1 MPRAAVKLA
10 YRRSKPVPSPAST
23 DAARHD
29 TPLRFGPDGR
39 FELQP
44 AERRLLVD
52 GQPAA
57 LGARALDLLIVLAAQ
72 PDRLM
77 SKGELL
83 DRVWPGL
90 VVEEANLQVQVS
102 NLRKLI
108 GGDVIATVPGR
119 GYRFVASVRAAD
131 AAPETNPPPAPRLFG
146 READRE
152 QLETM
157 LRAGA
162 GCVTLVGTS
171 GVGKT
176 TLARVVAAGWPGRTA
191 WVDLA
196 GLSEGAQVTAAL
208 ARALGTPLDE
218 GAVAEQLPRALQG
231 QDLLLVLDN
240 AEHLVER
247 CAELAALLRPPA
259 TVRLLVTSQLP
270 LAVAGERVQR
280 LEPLAL
286 SSEPGEHELADGAMA
301 LLVERIVAA
310 DQRFSVTAAALPLLR
325 SICSQLDGLPLAL
338 EMAAARVPLLG
349 LQGVHDALAQRFAL
363 LTRGRRDAA
372 QRHRTLHC
380 ALDWSYRLLGA
391 DEQRLFRAL
400 GVFAGGF
407 TLDLAVALMTDDA
420 QQRWDLIDQLGV
432 LVDRSLVVAG
442 TQDPPRYRLLETM
455 RAFALEQLNQAPARP
470 DEEAAA
476 RRRHAGVMKAL
487 FSRYPLDD
495 AAAKALCEAEME
507 NVREAILWAQAHD
520 LGLAAELAALAAP
533 VGNFTAWRQES
544 AHWLRALE
552 ARMDSPAG
560 EALPAAVQAAWWT
573 EFARTGSIRRDPR
586 SALAARRGL
595 ALWDAAG
602 DPRRALHAACVWVR
616 SVCRPGPD
624 LDRACD
630 ELQARVDALPALTL
644 RERLQV
650 NGALAVAAT
659 EREDLEAILE
669 RRLDEIEL
677 ARQLGLEAV
686 VDGAESNVVFVLI
699 AMGRYDEAAERGRA
713 LVRRIDASPGS
724 AKGNLPWV
732 LQGLLTALVRLES
745 LDEAQAL
752 VPRAWA
758 ACEQFGAPVVAPTV
772 AWLAVLRGRFEAG
785 ALLIGHALAAFEAQE
800 MGMDVHDRELLAQIR
815 ERAGEALGQAAYE
828 RLVGRGRALD
838 GAAAVAL
845 ASGDGAVAGA

>member
-1 MPRAAVKLA
+1 MPSLDSTAA
-10 YRRSKPVPSPAST
+10 
-23 DAARHD
+23 DRHAP
-29 TPLRFGPDGR
+29 PLRFGPGGR

-72 PDRLM
+72 PDRLL

-119 GYRFVASVRAAD
+119 GYRFVASVRSAQAPAEAA
-131 AAPETNPPPAPRLFG
+131 PPPAPRLFG
-146 READRE
+146 RDADRE
-152 QLETM
+152 HLEAM

-162 GCVTLVGTS
+162 GCVTLVGSS

-176 TLARVVAAGWPGRTA
+176 TLARAVAAGWPARTV

-196 GLSEGAQVTAAL
+196 GLTQGDQVTAAL
-208 ARALGTPLDE
+208 ARALGTPLDD

-247 CAELAALLRPPA
+247 CAELATLLRPPA
-259 TVRLLVTSQLP
+259 SVRLLVTSQLP

-286 SSEPGEHELADGAMA
+286 AAAPGDDELADGAMA

-310 DQRFSVTAAALPLLR
+310 DQRFSATPSTLPVLR

-363 LTRGRRDAA
+363 LTRGHRDAA
-372 QRHRTLHC
+372 QRHRTLHG

-391 DEQRLFRAL
+391 GEQRLFRAL

-407 TLDLAVALMTDDA
+407 TLELAVALMTDDP
-420 QQRWDLIDQLGV
+420 QQRWDVIDQLGV

-442 TQDPPRYRLLETM
+442 AQEPPRYRLLETM
-455 RAFALEQLNQAPARP
+455 RAYALEQLRRAPAQP
-470 DEEAAA
+470 DEEATT
-476 RRRHAGVMKAL
+476 RRRHAGVMQAL
-487 FSRYPLDD
+487 FSRHQLDD
-495 AAAKALCEAEME
+495 PAARALCEAEME
-507 NVREAILWAQAHD
+507 NVREAILWAQPQD

-544 AHWLRALE
+544 AHWLRSLE
-552 ARMDSPAG
+552 ARMDGPAG
-560 EALPAAVQAAWWT
+560 EALPTAVQAAWWT

-586 SALAARRGL
+586 SARAAQRGL

-616 SVCRPGPD
+616 SVCKPGPD

-630 ELQARVDALPALTL
+630 ELQARVHATSRLTL

-659 EREDLEAILE
+659 EREDLPAILE

-686 VDGAESNVVFVLI
+686 ADGAESNVVFVLI
-699 AMGRYDEAAERGRA
+699 AMGRHAEAAGRGRE
-713 LVRRIDASPGS
+713 LVRRIDASAGA

-732 LQGLLTALVRLES
+732 LQGLLTALVQMQS

-758 ACEQFGAPVVAPTV
+758 ACAQFGAPVVAPTV

-785 ALLIGHALAAFEAQE
+785 ALLIGHAQAAFEAQE
-800 MGMDVHDRELLAQIR
+800 MGMDVHDRELLAQIQAR
-815 ERAGEALGQAAYE
+815 VGEALGVVAYE
-828 RLVGRGRALD
+828 RLVERGRGLD
-838 GAAAVAL
+838 GDAAVAL
-845 ASGDGAVAGA
+845 ACGDGAVAGA